1 MRYDGAHTVMPSKAS
16 TVAEYLE
23 ELPEDRRAAIAKL
36 RTVLKKSLPKGLKEE
51 MQYGMI
57 SYVVPHSLYPDGY
70 HCDPSQPLTFAS
82 LASQKSHMALYLMTP
97 YMMPHIDAWLREA
110 FAKAGKKLDMGK
122 SCLRFKNLDALPLDV
137 VAELAGK
144 VSVAD
149 YIVAYEDGRKASRAA
164 ERSKSNR
171 P

>member
-1 MRYDGAHTVMPSKAS
+1 MQSSATTV
-16 TVAEYLE
+16 TQYLD
-23 ELPEDRRAAIAKL
+23 ELPEDRRAALSKL
-36 RTVLKKSLPKGLKEE
+36 RAVLKKSLPKGLKEV

-57 SYVVPHSLYPDGY
+57 GYVVPHTLYPAGY
-70 HCDPSQPLTFAS
+70 HCDPAQPLSFFS
-82 LASQKSHMALYLMTP
+82 LASQKNYIALYAMTP
-97 YMMPHIDAWLREA
+97 YMFPTVEAWLREA

-122 SCLRFKNLDALPLDV
+122 SCIRFKNLDAIPLDI

-149 YIVAYEDGRKASRAA
+149 YIVGYEDGRKATKAKPAKSSR
-164 ERSKSNR
+164 